1 MAGRRPRQTA
11 TMSDVARIAGV
22 SVSTVSHVLNRTRT
36 VAPDTV
42 RLVHDAVAAC
52 GYVPEKQARQQR
64 EEFGTIGL
72 AMSAISNPYFADVV
86 HGLDRR
92 ATKEGYSL
100 LLAETH
106 DDADTELRAVGELLR
121 RRVSAIVLAPSG
133 DAARTLSYARQAG
146 IPVTVLDR
154 FVREEVDQI
163 GVENIESTA
172 RLVDHLAEIG
182 HTRIAMISGRPGLAT
197 SEERV
202 RGYRRG
208 LERNNIPRRDE
219 YLVPG
224 DSQAPPAQHAVTKLL
239 HLSRPPTALVV
250 GNNQMTI
257 GTMRGLRSAGIRV
270 PDDIALVAFDDFEWS
285 DLFQPRLTAIAQ
297 PTLMI
302 GEQAFELA
310 LSRISH
316 PDLPPRRVLIQ
327 PTFQHRDS
335 CGCGSGEDGGS
346 AR

>member
-11 TMSDVARIAGV
+11 TMSDVAALAGV
-22 SVSTVSHVLNRTRT
+22 SVSTVSHVLNRTRA
-36 VAPDTV
+36 VAPDTA
-42 RLVHDAVAAC
+42 RLVHDAVVTC
-52 GYVPEKQARQQR
+52 GYVPEKLSRQQR

-106 DDADTELRAVGELLR
+106 DDGDAELRAVGELLR
-121 RRVSAIVLAPSG
+121 RKVSAIVLAPSG
-133 DAARTLSYARQAG
+133 DASRTLSYARQADV
-146 IPVTVLDR
+146 PVTVIDR

-172 RLVDHLAEIG
+172 RLVDHLAETG

-197 SEERV
+197 TEERV
-202 RGYRRG
+202 RGYKRG
-208 LERNNIPRRDE
+208 LERRGIPRRDE
-219 YLVPG
+219 YLISG
-224 DSQAPPAQHAVTKLL
+224 GSQAAPAQQAVSKLL
-239 HLSRPPTALVV
+239 NLSKPPTALVV
-250 GNNQMTI
+250 ANNQMTI
-257 GTMRGLRSAGIRV
+257 GTMRGLRTLGLRV

-285 DLFQPRLTAIAQ
+285 DLFEPRLTAIAQ

-302 GEQAFELA
+302 GEQAFELS
-310 LSRISH
+310 LSRISQ

-335 CGCGSGEDGGS
+335 CGCADSQDSGPS
-346 AR
+346 